1 MPLDILFLDT
11 SGLLC
16 LFDEEDYRHKQAAQ
30 FFKERSQLLTTNY
43 VLTEF
48 IPLTQTRGFN
58 RNDSLEF
65 LLALS
70 DLQRLKLIWIDDDPH
85 NRAMTLLKMR
95 LDKNYSLCD
104 AVSFVVMRER
114 GISEALTTDRH
125 FEQEGFVK
133 LLQS

>member
-1 MPLDILFLDT
+1 MPLNVLFLDT

-16 LFDEEDYRHKQAAQ
+16 LFDEEDYRHQEAARL
-30 FFKERSQLLTTNY
+30 FKEADQLLTTNY

-48 IPLTQTRGFN
+48 IPLTQTRGFS

-70 DLQRLKLIWIDDDPH
+70 NLPRLELIWIADDRH
-85 NRAMTLLKMR
+85 NRAMNLLKMR

-114 GISEALTTDRH
+114 GILEALTTDKH

-133 LLQS
+133 LLES